1 MPAPTMMTFNFN
13 FDEAVVGFALA
24 IVEEMKIVYVE
35 DSVGEEKVGK
45 IFQNPWRSF
54 VGDAGSALLSR
65 PLRLSG

>member
-24 IVEEMKIVYVE
+24 IVVEMKIVYVE
-35 DSVGEEKVGK
+35 DSVREEKVRN
-45 IFQNPWRSF
+45 IFQNPRRSF
-54 VGDAGSALLSR
+54 VGDAGSALRNR